1 MLAFALALLG
11 SPLQDNPPPDE
22 PPLLDF
28 ERLELN
34 PRAGLVAF
42 SEDFESDPKSCAGL
56 LARVPLS
63 RLSRSL
69 LGPGEENTLG
79 ATAHVTIASIDRD
92 LIPEPPEPEGTILF
106 AGFGLDT
113 TMTILERDGWLLRP
127 RLEVQYGYYGD
138 VSDLA
143 DGWALAPAV
152 QTSVPLSGHIR
163 LSLDVQ
169 AAFADAG
176 DRVLFAQAGL
186 LVRF

>member
-1 MLAFALALLG
+1 MLALALALLG
-11 SPLQDNPPPDE
+11 SPAQDAPAPAQPPF
-22 PPLLDF
+22 LDF

-42 SEDFESDPKSCAGL
+42 SEDFESDPKFCAGL
-56 LARVPLS
+56 LARAPLS
-63 RLSRSL
+63 RLSRSF
-69 LGPGEENTLG
+69 LGSGEEGTLG
-79 ATAHVTIASIDRD
+79 LCAHLTIASIDRD
-92 LIPEPPEPEGTILF
+92 LDPEPREPEGTILF
-106 AGFGLDT
+106 AGFGVDA
-113 TMTILERDGWLLRP
+113 TILERDGWLLRP

-143 DGWALAPAV
+143 DGWALAPALQAAV
-152 QTSVPLSGHIR
+152 HLSGNLW
-163 LSLDVQ
+163 LSLDAQ

>member
-1 MLAFALALLG
+1 MLALALALLG
-11 SPLQDNPPPDE
+11 SLLQDGPPFEE

-28 ERLELN
+28 ERLEFN
-34 PRAGLVAF
+34 PRAGLVVF
-42 SEDFESDPKSCAGL
+42 SEDFESDPKFCAGF

-63 RLSRSL
+63 RVSRSL

-79 ATAHVTIASIDRD
+79 ATAHVTITSIDREFD
-92 LIPEPPEPEGTILF
+92 PEPPEPEGTILF
-106 AGFGLDT
+106 AGFGLDA
-113 TMTILERDGWLLRP
+113 TILDRDGWLLRP

-143 DGWALAPAV
+143 DGWALAPAF
-152 QTSVPLSGHIR
+152 QASVHLSGNIW
-163 LSLDVQ
+163 LSLDAQ